1 MKKKI
6 LKSKISITNLVNLNA
21 DVLNYLKKKVS
32 IFVFLRFTA
41 V

>member
-21 DVLNYLKKKVS
+21 NVLNYLKKLKEK
-32 IFVFLRFTA
+32 FLYLCFCSS
-41 V
+41 